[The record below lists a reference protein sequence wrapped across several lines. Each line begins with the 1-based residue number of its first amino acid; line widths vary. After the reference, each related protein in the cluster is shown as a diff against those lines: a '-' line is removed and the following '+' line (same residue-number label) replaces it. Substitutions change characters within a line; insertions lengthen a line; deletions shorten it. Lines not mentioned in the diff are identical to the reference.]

1 MEPRIDWARKK
12 ALSVLED
19 LEIATREHLL
29 DLEGICMKRGV
40 AVKAERL
47 DRLHGALIRHNR
59 LILYNKSIPE
69 LGKQRFTIAH
79 ELGHWEMHPGL
90 NQVFVCTAQDIQAY
104 RGSAH
109 EIEANAFAA
118 ELLMPSFLISDALA
132 RTGPTI
138 ATAVRLADWYQ
149 TSFTAAVLRMIQF
162 TDLPAFVAFSV
173 NDQLK
178 WYQRSSRAQ
187 SYFFKRIGSELDGDS
202 LARYCTDS
210 IDDASEPEEV
220 ETSAWFPDD
229 FNKHRFK
236 IVEQSVELG
245 DYGVTVSIITV
256 DH

>member
-1 MEPRIDWARKK
+1 MEPRIDWARRK

-29 DLEGICMKRGV
+29 DLERICMKRGV

-59 LILYNKSIPE
+59 LILYNNSIPE
-69 LGKQRFTIAH
+69 IGKQRFTIAH

-90 NQVFVCTAQDIQAY
+90 NQVVVCTAQDIQAY

-118 ELLMPSFLISDALA
+118 ELLLPSFLISDDLA
-132 RTGPTI
+132 RTGPTV

-173 NDQLK
+173 NNQLK

-256 DH
+256 DD